1 MKLSCFSVVDHYP
14 AERFPGHRR
23 TIAERYRDL
32 LEDCVLAEELGYEIF
47 FVAEHH
53 FDEYGVI
60 PNPAVWLAAAG
71 ARTSRIKLAPA
82 IAVLPFR
89 DPRIVAEDYA
99 VLDQLCGGRL
109 VFGAGSGYLRHEF
122 EGFNIDGRSKRALFD
137 EGLEIVRRLW
147 RGERVRHAGLH
158 YALDDVAI
166 NVRPYGGREPEVY
179 IAALREEAAYHIGR
193 AGENL
198 MTVPYATVDRFEEIG
213 RLIDAFRRGAA
224 ESGRPPRSLV
234 ALHAYVA
241 ESDAVARAEAEE
253 AFDLYVA
260 TRKYAKSQTY
270 GDILE
275 SGLSLFG
282 SVETVVDKL
291 VALHRMGVDHVM
303 ALYTFGDLPTELGR
317 RSLRRLAEEALPAAR
332 ARIAGAAAG

>member
-1 MKLSCFSVVDHYP
+1 MRLSCFSVVDHYP
-14 AERFPGHRR
+14 SDRYPGHDRS
-23 TIAERYRDL
+23 IADRYREL
-32 LEDCVLAEELGYEIF
+32 LEDCVLAERLGYEIF

-60 PNPAVWLAAAG
+60 PNPAVWLAAAA
-71 ARTSRIKLAPA
+71 ARTERIRLAPA

-89 DPRIVAEDYA
+89 DPRTVAEDYA
-99 VLDQLCGGRL
+99 ILDQLCRGRL

-122 EGFNIDGRSKRALFD
+122 EGFNIDGRTKRERFD
-137 EGLEIVRRLW
+137 EGLELVRRLW
-147 RGERVRHAGLH
+147 RGERVRHAGRH

-166 NVRPYGGREPEVY
+166 NVRPYGGREPETY
-179 IAALREEAAYHIGR
+179 IAVLREEAAWHIGR

-198 MTVPYATVDRFEEIG
+198 MTVPYATVDRFEDIG
-213 RLIDAFRRGAA
+213 RLIGAYRRGAA
-224 ESGRPPRSLV
+224 EVGHAPRSLV
-234 ALHAYVA
+234 ALHTHVA
-241 ESDAVARAEAEE
+241 DSDAAARAEAEQ

-282 SVETVVDKL
+282 SVRTVADKL

-303 ALYTFGDLPTELGR
+303 ALYTFGDLPAELGR
-317 RSLRRLAEEALPAAR
+317 RSLRLLAEEALPAVR
-332 ARIAGAAAG
+332 ARIAEASAG

>member
-14 AERFPGHRR
+14 ADRYPGHHR
-23 TIAERYRDL
+23 TVADRYREL
-32 LEDCVLAEELGYEIF
+32 LEDCTLAERLGYEIF

-60 PNPAVWLAAAG
+60 PNPAVWLAAAA
-71 ARTSRIKLAPA
+71 ARTTRIGLAPA

-89 DPRIVAEDYA
+89 DPRILAEDYA
-99 VLDQLCGGRL
+99 VLDQLCAGRL
-109 VFGAGSGYLRHEF
+109 VFGVGSGYLRHEF

-137 EGLEIVRRLW
+137 ESLAIVRRLW
-147 RGERVRHAGLH
+147 RGERVRHAGAR
-158 YALDDVAI
+158 YALDDVAL
-166 NVRPYGGREPEVY
+166 NVLPYGGREPETY
-179 IAALREEAAYHIGR
+179 IAVLREEAAYHIGR

-213 RLIDAFRRGAA
+213 RLIDAYRRGAEEA
-224 ESGRPPRSLV
+224 SHRPRSLV
-234 ALHAYVA
+234 ALHTYVA
-241 ESDAVARAEAEE
+241 ESDADARADAER

-282 SVETVVDKL
+282 SVETVADKL
-291 VALHRMGVDHVM
+291 VALHGMGVDHVM
-303 ALYTFGDLPTELGR
+303 ALYTFGDLPPERAR
-317 RSLRRLAEEALPAAR
+317 RSLRLLAERALPAAR
-332 ARIAGAAAG
+332 ARIGAATDR